1 MAYITVLCRVDAI
14 DLSKQSVTMTPL
26 NSSLMK
32 QINTTAATGL
42 RFASTYAPYVSDED
56 PKSERINNVPI
67 GSVSYPQP
75 GDRVL
80 ALVWVTDM
88 SDPDRSIAQIAQN
101 QMVEV
106 IILARVNWNHPQIGP
121 YDHMIADKSGAKIH
135 LNHGWLDEDNIISK
149 LPDYLEEDK
158 AAKEHQGR
166 TGHVTQVGNRYVQ
179 LSGQKFLP
187 FGLFSHLIGQGKK
200 GKDQVVLPEST
211 DGDTPGGAATGTK
224 WKDVFTQDPTGDIFN
239 DLLDKGLGNKQF
251 LEPPC
256 PAIGTKMDMHDSG
269 YKLLVGVDG
278 HVREYV
284 PKGRIIIIGQDA
296 SETEKKISFDP
307 EGQNEQTHDSNRYA
321 DVAEGVFKI
330 ECIKGAKKLS
340 FTLDPDSDEISI
352 SITTGAG
359 TGKFKITGDLE
370 VTGDVKGATGTFG

>member
-1 MAYITVLCRVDAI
+1 MGYHIILCRVDAI
-14 DLSKQSVTMTPL
+14 NLSKQSITMTPL
-26 NSSLMK
+26 NSSVMGR
-32 QINTTAATGL
+32 INTTAATGL

-56 PKSERINNVPI
+56 PKTERINNVPV

-88 SDPDRSIAQIAQN
+88 SDSSRTTLQLAQN
-101 QMVEV
+101 KMMEV

-121 YDHMIADKSGAKIH
+121 YDHMMADKSGAKIH
-135 LNHGWLDEDNIISK
+135 INHGWMDETNILTT
-149 LPDYLEEDK
+149 LPDYLEDEE

-200 GKDQVVLPEST
+200 GRDQVVLPEST
-211 DGDTPGGAATGTK
+211 GSDTPDGAATGTK
-224 WKDVFTQDPTGDIFN
+224 WKDVFTQDPTEDIFN
-239 DLLDKGLGNKQF
+239 DLLDKGLGDKKF

-256 PAIGTKMDMHDSG
+256 PPIGTKMDMHDSG
-269 YKLLVGVDG
+269 YKILVGVDG

-284 PKGRIIIIGQDA
+284 PKGKIIIIGQDD
-296 SETEKKISFDP
+296 TPDKQKKMSFDP
-307 EGQNEQTHDSNRYA
+307 EGENEQTYDGGRYA
-321 DVAEGVFKI
+321 DVAEGVLQI
-330 ECIKGAKKLS
+330 EFVSQSK
-340 FTLDPDSDEISI
+340 TLTLKFDPTNDIVEL
-352 SITTGAG
+352 TTSS
-359 TGKFKITGDLE
+359 GKFK
-370 VTGDVKGATGTFG
+370 VTGNIEATLDVKGATGTFG